1 MQYICQYLLMFSFK
15 LRKTDKTTCAQSSML
30 FSGLMMESEKKIFEM
45 MNKKAAMSKYW
56 MPLVWATN
64 IINRA
69 RKEALITS
77 DHVVQTL
84 LVELSDIRKRL
95 GALIGYD
102 TVCVPLVYTQ
112 VSILAKLNSIPIKN
126 VRISPLG
133 ICIYKFSRRNKYL
146 SELLYKY
153 LITLDNTLIKD
164 GCNKII
170 FWPIAKRLE
179 IVEYCPQYGTFLRL
193 LDSALST
200 RVMGIFNF
208 TIYEILIIEDLSIV
222 FEHAQ

>member
-1 MQYICQYLLMFSFK
+1 MRHRAERCELANLLPRDINRDIYKYNGACFAEKIFHTSHKGESFIIITQFENCTK
-15 LRKTDKTTCAQSSML
+15 NNEIRAHSSLL

-112 VSILAKLNSIPIKN
+112 VSEILAKSRFNSKARQHLFR
-126 VRISPLG
+126 V
-133 ICIYKFSRRNKYL
+133 CVYK
-146 SELLYKY
+146 LL
-153 LITLDNTLIKD
+153 
-164 GCNKII
+164 
-170 FWPIAKRLE
+170 E
-179 IVEYCPQYGTFLRL
+179 
-193 LDSALST
+193 
-200 RVMGIFNF
+200 
-208 TIYEILIIEDLSIV
+208 
-222 FEHAQ
+222 